1 MAQPAPRCDAGVVNR
16 EDANPG
22 CRSGLVSTWRVRAG
36 DREAVRE
43 VFDGLSEESR
53 RLRFHG
59 PKPRLADAEVDMLAD
74 VGCCGREA
82 VGALDLR
89 TGEVVG
95 IARFVQDAEDPS
107 TAEVAFAVVDS
118 CQGNGVASRLLRE
131 LTSLAKRDGVERF
144 VAHVAAGNDAAL
156 TLLRRVGRVAS
167 ASFADGAHELVVE
180 L

>member
-1 MAQPAPRCDAGVVNR
+1 MTR
-16 EDANPG
+16 ENANPG
-22 CRSGLVSTWRVRAG
+22 CQSGLVSTWRIHAG

-43 VFDGLSEESR
+43 VFAGLSEESR

-59 PKPRLADAEVDMLAD
+59 PKPRLADAEVELLAD

-95 IARFVQDAEDPS
+95 IARFVQDAGDPR
-107 TAEVAFAVVDS
+107 TAEVAFAVVDA
-118 CQGNGVASRLLRE
+118 CHGNGVGSRLLRE
-131 LTSLAKRDGVERF
+131 LTTLAQRDGVERF

-156 TLLRRVGRVAS
+156 ALLRRVGRVAS
-167 ASFADGAHELVVE
+167 ASFADGAHELVLE

>member
-1 MAQPAPRCDAGVVNR
+1 MAPAERGGDATTVTRENVSRGCESGVY
-16 EDANPG
+16 
-22 CRSGLVSTWRVRAG
+22 STWRLRAG
-36 DREAVRE
+36 DRQAVQE
-43 VFDGLSEESR
+43 VFEGLSDDSR

-59 PKPRLADAEVDMLAD
+59 PKPRLADAELETLAD

-82 VGALDLR
+82 VGAIDLV

-95 IARFVQDAEDPS
+95 IARFVRDSEDAR
-107 TAEVAFAVVDS
+107 TAEVAFAVVDA
-118 CQGNGVASRLLRE
+118 CHGNGVGSRLLGE

-144 VAHVAAGNDAAL
+144 VAHVAHGNEAAL
-156 TLLRRVGRVAS
+156 ALLRRVGRVAS

>member
-1 MAQPAPRCDAGVVNR
+1 MR
-16 EDANPG
+16 EIGQPG
-22 CRSGLVSTWRVRAG
+22 CQSDLFSTWRLRAG
-36 DREAVRE
+36 DRAAVRE
-43 VFDGLSEESR
+43 VFDGLSEKSR

-59 PKPRLADAEVDMLAD
+59 PKPRLPEAEIDALAD

-82 VGALDLR
+82 VGAIDLR

-95 IARFVQDAEDPS
+95 IARFVQDGDDPR
-107 TAEVAFAVVDS
+107 TAEVAFAVVDA
-118 CQGNGVASRLLRE
+118 CHGHGVGGRLLGE

-156 TLLRRVGRVAS
+156 ALLRRVGRVAS